1 MQRTLGR
8 GPEVRHQHFLEKL
21 ESIMKRFAPHLLD
34 TEYDQ
39 KFAEDMQRAD
49 ADESED
55 MDVWRSSKFQHP
67 TISLFW
73 PVHA

>member
-8 GPEVRHQHFLEKL
+8 GPDVRHQHFLEKL
-21 ESIMKRFAPHLLD
+21 ESVMKRYAPYLLD

-49 ADESED
+49 ADEPED
-55 MDVWRSSKFQHP
+55 LDV
-67 TISLFW
+67 
-73 PVHA
+73 